1 MHKTIRRIAHLETEP
16 EELNRVARDIA
27 VAVARGEREELKEV
41 ARALAIHA
49 PSRSGADDYWAGFA
63 AALGTLLAAYEVSFE
78 RSDARRNALQVVSSD
93 TSKKVVR
100 ALAEKPATNAEL
112 ARRISVTP
120 GATSKIL
127 TALREAGMARVLG
140 GDNVP
145 ERGARKL
152 HTLTPLGS
160 WVADVLSSE
169 HAHGGEIDIRA
180 ALEAG

>member
-1 MHKTIRRIAHLETEP
+1 MHKTIRRIARIGAEP
-16 EELNRVARDIA
+16 EELERVARDVA

-41 ARALAIHA
+41 GRALAMHA
-49 PSRSGADDYWAGFA
+49 PARSAGDDYWAGFA
-63 AALGTLLAAYEVSFE
+63 AALGTMLAAYEVSFE
-78 RSDARRNALQVVSSD
+78 RSDARRAALQVVSSD

-100 ALAEKPATNAEL
+100 ALADNPATNAEL

-140 GDNVP
+140 GDALP

-152 HTLTPLGS
+152 HALTPLGS

-169 HAHGGEIDIRA
+169 HAHDGDIDIRA